1 MKGILLFLT
10 ALLLAACVNPPK
22 GLEKD
27 ELTIQ
32 SLKTIEADDYRCKCK
47 KVRLAGKVISATAL
61 KTQTQV
67 EVMSL
72 PVASFS
78 AKPIIDAQTDG
89 RFIVNLAGFVDP
101 ASLKDQYITVA
112 GTLMDKKIGQI
123 DQAHYEFPLIQATA
137 YKQWKQRQ
145 EYDYD
150 DYYRRDWDD
159 DYYGRL
165 GWGYP
170 RIFGRFSWGFPEPKL
185 RTVLY

>member
-1 MKGILLFLT
+1 MKKIWLFLT
-10 ALLLAACVNPPK
+10 ALLLTACVNPPK

-27 ELTIQ
+27 EFTIQ
-32 SLKTIEADDYRCKCK
+32 SLKKIEADDYLCKCK

-72 PVASFS
+72 PVANFS

-89 RFIVNLAGFVDP
+89 RFIVNLTGFVDP
-101 ASLKDQYITVA
+101 AGLKDQYITVA
-112 GTLMDKKIGQI
+112 GTLVGKEMDKI
-123 DQAHYEFPLIQATA
+123 DQADYEFPLIQATA

-150 DYYRRDWDD
+150 DYYDRDWDD
-159 DYYGRL
+159 YYYGGF

-170 RIFGRFSWGFPEPKL
+170 RIFGRFSWGYPEPKL